1 MTMHLETRAIHAPAA
16 ELNGSRPVSV
26 PIYQTSVFA
35 FDDAAAC
42 ARALDDPGAG
52 FAYSRYANPTTSA
65 LEAVAADLEG
75 GAAAMATSS
84 GMGAIN
90 AVLLGLLRAGDHVIA
105 QQCLYGGTFAVFNA
119 LAARYG
125 IDVSYVSGRDPA
137 EVTAAVTPRS
147 RLLFLET
154 IANPTIAVSDLPALI
169 AAGHQAGLTC
179 VVDNTFATPVLCR
192 PLEHGADIVVHSAT
206 KYLGGHDDLTLG
218 LVIFAEEQTYR
229 PLWKHTVD
237 LGVAADP
244 FAAWL
249 TLRGLKTLPLRM
261 ERHCANAG
269 HLAHRLAVH
278 PAVDQV
284 HWPGLPGHPD
294 HHTARR
300 ILAGFGG
307 MVAFDL
313 AGGRNAGMDFVGAL
327 RLAALATSLGGAETL
342 VLHPASTSH
351 RQMDAA
357 SLRAAGIGEGSIRV
371 SVGLE
376 HPDDLWADFEQALAR
391 LLPVRCRRGRCAA
404 RPGRRRATGRGGSRS
419 ARGRPPPGSPSERA
433 GGGWRRS
440 PGRCRTG
447 WSISRRPRWSR

>member
-1 MTMHLETRAIHAPAA
+1 MTMHLETRAIHAPAV

-52 FAYSRYANPTTSA
+52 FAYSRYANPTTTA
-65 LEAVAADLEG
+65 LEAVAASLEG
-75 GAAAMATSS
+75 GEAALATSS

-90 AVLLGLLRAGDHVIA
+90 AVLLSSLRPGDHVIA
-105 QQCLYGGTFAVFNA
+105 QQCLYGGTFAVFTE

-125 IDVSYVSGRDPA
+125 IDVSYVSGRDAA
-137 EVTAAVTPRS
+137 EVTAAASPRS

-169 AAGHQAGLTC
+169 AAGHRAGLTC

-192 PLEHGADIVVHSAT
+192 PIEHGADVVIHSAT
-206 KYLGGHDDLTLG
+206 KYLGGHDDVVLG
-218 LVIFAEEQTYR
+218 LVISAREQAHQA
-229 PLWKHTVD
+229 LWKHTVD
-237 LGVAADP
+237 LGFAADP

-261 ERHCANAG
+261 DRHCANAA
-269 HLAHRLAVH
+269 HLARKLAAH
-278 PAVDQV
+278 PAVTRV
-284 HWPGLPGHPD
+284 HWPGLPDHPD
-294 HHTARR
+294 HDTARR
-300 ILAGFGG
+300 LLAGFGG

-313 AGGRNAGMDFVGAL
+313 AGGREAGLAFVTGL
-327 RLAALATSLGGAETL
+327 RLAALAPSLGGAETL

-357 SLRAAGIGEGSIRV
+357 TLRASGIGEGTVRV

-376 HPDDLWADFEQALAR
+376 HPDDLWADFEQALA
-391 LLPVRCRRGRCAA
+391 
-404 RPGRRRATGRGGSRS
+404 
-419 ARGRPPPGSPSERA
+419 A
-433 GGGWRRS
+433 G
-440 PGRCRTG
+440 
-447 WSISRRPRWSR
+447 

>member
-1 MTMHLETRAIHAPAA
+1 MNLHLETRAIHAPAA
-16 ELNGSRPVSV
+16 DLNGSRPVSV

-42 ARALDDPGAG
+42 ARALDDPAAG

-65 LEAVAADLEG
+65 LEAVAASLEG
-75 GAAAMATSS
+75 GEAALAASS

-90 AVLLGLLRAGDHVIA
+90 AVLLALLRPGDHVIA
-105 QQCLYGGTFAVFNA
+105 QQCLYGGTFAVFTT
-119 LAARYG
+119 LAERYG
-125 IDVSYVSGRDPA
+125 IDVSYVSGRDAA
-137 EVTAAVTPRS
+137 EVTAAASPRS

-192 PLEHGADIVVHSAT
+192 PIEHGADVVIHSAT
-206 KYLGGHDDLTLG
+206 KYLGGHDDVMLG
-218 LVIFAEEQTYR
+218 LVISAREQAHR
-229 PLWKHTVD
+229 PLWKHAVD

-261 ERHCANAG
+261 ERHCANA
-269 HLAHRLAVH
+269 
-278 PAVDQV
+278 
-284 HWPGLPGHPD
+284 
-294 HHTARR
+294 RR

-313 AGGRNAGMDFVGAL
+313 AGGRDAGLAFVTGL
-327 RLAALATSLGGAETL
+327 RLAALAPSLGGAETL

-357 SLRAAGIGEGSIRV
+357 TLRASGIGEGSVRV

-376 HPDDLWADFEQALAR
+376 HPDDLWADFEQALR
-391 LLPVRCRRGRCAA
+391 NVV
-404 RPGRRRATGRGGSRS
+404 
-419 ARGRPPPGSPSERA
+419 RA
-433 GGGWRRS
+433 GQLD
-440 PGRCRTG
+440 
-447 WSISRRPRWSR
+447 

>member
-16 ELNGSRPVSV
+16 QLNGSRPVSV

-65 LEAVAADLEG
+65 LEAVAASLEG
-75 GAAAMATSS
+75 GEAALATSS

-90 AVLLGLLRAGDHVIA
+90 AVLLSSLRPGDHVVA
-105 QQCLYGGTFAVFNA
+105 QQCLYGGTFAVLTA
-119 LAARYG
+119 LAARHG
-125 IDVSYVSGRDPA
+125 IDVSYVSGRDAA
-137 EVTAAVTPRS
+137 EVTAAASPRS

-192 PLEHGADIVVHSAT
+192 PIEHGADVVIHSAT
-206 KYLGGHDDLTLG
+206 KYLGGHDDVTLG
-218 LVIFAEEQTYR
+218 LVISAREQAHR
-229 PLWKHTVD
+229 PLWKHAVD

-261 ERHCANAG
+261 ERHCANAA
-269 HLAHRLAVH
+269 HLARRLAGH
-278 PAVDQV
+278 PAVTRV
-284 HWPGLPGHPD
+284 HWPGLPDHPD
-294 HHTARR
+294 HDTARR

-313 AGGRNAGMDFVGAL
+313 AGGREAGLAFVTGL

-357 SLRAAGIGEGSIRV
+357 TLRASGIGEGSVRV

-376 HPDDLWADFEQALAR
+376 HPDDLWADFEQALAA
-391 LLPVRCRRGRCAA
+391 V
-404 RPGRRRATGRGGSRS
+404 
-419 ARGRPPPGSPSERA
+419 
-433 GGGWRRS
+433 
-440 PGRCRTG
+440 
-447 WSISRRPRWSR
+447 